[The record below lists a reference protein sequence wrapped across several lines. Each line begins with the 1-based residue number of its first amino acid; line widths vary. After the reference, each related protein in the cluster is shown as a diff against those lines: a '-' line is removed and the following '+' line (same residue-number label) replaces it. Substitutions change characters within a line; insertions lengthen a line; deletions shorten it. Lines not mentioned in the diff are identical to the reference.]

1 MRHQRGFAYS
11 IDAFVAFV
19 ISLLIIGSLIFFAS
33 LPSGYYST
41 LLQAHYLAKDMLY
54 TLGETRATD
63 IFAGGNPGTALD
75 DAIAQGRHDR
85 IKEMGDRLIPEQ
97 FGYTVQTSADGERWD
112 TAYTTKGSSDQQEK
126 HKKTDDRLMATAET
140 IVFGSGTVP
149 AVEHSCTEDFPC
161 DYPKDEIK
169 DETQAPLY
177 VRVTVFV

>member
-41 LLQAHYLAKDMLY
+41 LLQAHYLAKDMLF

-75 DAIAQGRHDR
+75 DAVAKGREDR
-85 IKEMGDRLIPEQ
+85 IREMGDRLIPEQ
-97 FGYTVQTSADGERWD
+97 FGYMVQTSADGAQWN
-112 TAYTTKGSSDQQEK
+112 TAYTTKDSADQYEK

-149 AVEHSCTEDFPC
+149 VVEHSCTEDFPC
-161 DYPKDEIK
+161 DYPKGEI
-169 DETQAPLY
+169 DMEVSRPLY
-177 VRVTVFV
+177 IRVTVFV